1 MDKEL
6 KVIDLYNKTN
16 PAKINSFNNSI
27 DSSYIVESNEEKFEA
42 NFEWL
47 ELMED
52 TMRYLDNILRNPN
65 RFIVNEE
72 EVVNVEKA
80 RRITVESIKHLS
92 KHTNYIQEIE
102 PNGDVKPSKILNI
115 NKDESYNTYENRV
128 IYTLINNMRMFID
141 MRKRN
146 LVTSSYIKDAKKAEY
161 HGVTRVGTES
171 VDINLV
177 MSSKSKSQERYK
189 SDTDETI
196 EQRIE
201 KLEMRI
207 TDLCN
212 TQVYKNLAKEHVA
225 RVIPPI
231 KKTNLI
237 LKNVN
242 FQYAMNL
249 WNFLQSYEEG
259 QNKAIRNNIKYEGNK
274 EIKEMFDDVF
284 MLNYLVVNS
293 LNDTSK
299 IIRKNEDTKEMIE
312 KLTDNMITKIV
323 ELNSDLPVCELEKI
337 IGDKI
342 ALIRNKKEAS
352 LSEIES
358 IFNSNIQSAV
368 SKIINFSFRS

>member
-6 KVIDLYNKTN
+6 KVMDLYNKAN
-16 PAKINSFNNSI
+16 PSKISSFNKSI
-27 DSSYIVESNEEKFEA
+27 ESSYTVESNFEKYEA

-47 ELMED
+47 VLMED
-52 TMRYLDNILRNPN
+52 TVRYLDNILRNPN

-92 KHTNYIQEIE
+92 KHTNFIQKIE
-102 PNGDVKPSKILNI
+102 DNGDVKPSKILNI

-128 IYTLINNMRMFID
+128 IYTLINNMKLFIE
-141 MRKRN
+141 MRKRS
-146 LVTSSYIKDAKKAEY
+146 LVTTSYVKDAKKTEY
-161 HGVTRVGTES
+161 HGVTRVGAES
-171 VDINLV
+171 VDINLT
-177 MSSKSKSQERYK
+177 MQSRARSSQKVGEENDLS
-189 SDTDETI
+189 I
-196 EQRIE
+196 EERIE

-212 TQVYKNLAKEHVA
+212 TPVYKMLAKEHVA

-242 FQYAMNL
+242 FQYAMQL
-249 WNFLQSYEEG
+249 WNYLQAYEEG
-259 QNKAIRNNIKYEGNK
+259 QNKAIKENIKYEGN
-274 EIKEMFDDVF
+274 EEVKEMFDDVF

-293 LNDTSK
+293 LSDTKVIKNDENS
-299 IIRKNEDTKEMIE
+299 KEMIE

-323 ELNSDLPVCELEKI
+323 ELNADLPVSELEKI

-342 ALIRNKKEAS
+342 AVIRNKKEAS
-352 LSEIES
+352 LAEIEA
-358 IFNSNIQSAV
+358 IFNSNIQSIV
-368 SKIINFSFRS
+368 SKIINFDFRS